1 MDIDGPEILTNRTGV
16 VLAAVFSTTDTFS
29 AYVTRAAEKV
39 REALHLQAEYDSM
52 KSHGSFRLQ
61 MQLARASIEIN
72 DLKDCKSVLEE
83 LINQYNPK
91 YHYNVL
97 YSTFTECHHLCLP
110 RLMLHFRSS
119 IARMATRLNC
129 STIASTA
136 LTGTTTP
143 L

>member
-1 MDIDGPEILTNRTGV
+1 METDGPEILTNRDGV
-16 VLAAVFSTTDTFS
+16 VLAAVFSTTDDFS

-39 REALHLQAEYDSM
+39 REALHLQAEYELM
-52 KSHGSFRLQ
+52 KSRGTFRLQ
-61 MQLARASIEIN
+61 MQRARTSIKID
-72 DLKDCKSVLEE
+72 DLKDCKGVLEE

-97 YSTFTECHHLCLP
+97 YSTFTESYHLCLP

-136 LTGTTTP
+136 LTGTTT
-143 L
+143 LL